1 MALGCF
7 VVPNEP
13 IDRNRPLTD
22 FAVPIEDVER
32 RSGLQLFRRRININD
47 IPFLCNQTSCEL
59 TGRDAMSR
67 ETLEQIDYSRKVRRC
82 KTLDQL
88 QKLWMEVEN
97 KQYKKIDK
105 WLNAAYTK
113 RLDELNQQATAP
125 INKIDS

>member
-22 FAVPIEDVER
+22 FSVPIEDVER
-32 RSGLQLFRRRININD
+32 RSGLELFRQRININD
-47 IPFLCNQTSCEL
+47 APFLCNQTSCEL

-88 QKLWMEVEN
+88 QKLWTEIEK

-113 RLDELNQQATAP
+113 KLDELNQQATVS